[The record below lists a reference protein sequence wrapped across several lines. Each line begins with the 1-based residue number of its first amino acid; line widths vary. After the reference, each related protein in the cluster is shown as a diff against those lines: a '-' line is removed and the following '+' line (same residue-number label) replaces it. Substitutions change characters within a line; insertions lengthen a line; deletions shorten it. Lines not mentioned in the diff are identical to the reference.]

1 VSGFILRFIPYI
13 SHYGYWAVAGAIL
26 PEGFGIPTPG
36 ESALLAASLIA
47 SQGEMSLVATMVA
60 AFVAAL
66 LGNTI
71 GYAIGFYG
79 GRPLVIRYGRHFF
92 ITEDRLR
99 KAEAFFTRYGP
110 VIILVARF
118 LDVFRQ
124 LNGIVSGMVRMPFRR
139 FQFYNII
146 GAVFWVV
153 FWAGLG
159 YWLGRGMV
167 HLHPL
172 LIRIKYVLLAAVLG
186 GAIVL
191 VVRRLHRRKKE
202 TL

>member
-1 VSGFILRFIPYI
+1 
-13 SHYGYWAVAGAIL
+13 VAGAIL

-47 SQGEMSLVATMVA
+47 SQGEMSLAATMVA

-79 GRPLVIRYGRHFF
+79 GRPLVVRYGRRLF

-99 KAEAFFTRYGP
+99 RAEDFFTRYGP
-110 VIILVARF
+110 VIILAARF

-139 FQFYNII
+139 FQFYNIT
-146 GAVFWVV
+146 GAVLWVV

-167 HLHPL
+167 HLHPFL
-172 LIRIKYVLLAAVLG
+172 TRIKYALLAVVLG
-186 GAIVL
+186 AAIVL
-191 VVRRLHRRKKE
+191 VVRRLRLRRKKE
-202 TL
+202 IP